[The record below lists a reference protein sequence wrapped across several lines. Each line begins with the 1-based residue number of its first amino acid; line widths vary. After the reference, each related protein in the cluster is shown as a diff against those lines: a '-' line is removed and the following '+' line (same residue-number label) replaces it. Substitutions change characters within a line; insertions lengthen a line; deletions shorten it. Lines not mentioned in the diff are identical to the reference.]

1 MSPAHCDLV
10 PMDSMNS
17 GFFMANGAESMNLVP
32 NHQIYQGDLNTG
44 EDAIMS
50 GTSMKPLLREPPEP
64 GRQAP
69 IRGKQFVSLIQISI
83 HTSIV
88 AIMTF

>member
-1 MSPAHCDLV
+1 MNCDLV
-10 PMDSMNS
+10 PLDSMS
-17 GFFMANGAESMNLVP
+17 PGYFMANGAESMNLVP

-50 GTSMKPLLREPPEP
+50 GSSVKPLLREPPEP

-69 IRGKQFVSLIQISI
+69 IRGKQFVSFIQ
-83 HTSIV
+83 
-88 AIMTF
+88 AYL